1 MSNGGSGSLV
11 LPVAASDLILSP
23 SQWSSHVVGKLCM
36 QSVSVQFT
44 WVYLDVYAVHFQT
57 KNLQACSCHRF
68 SLLLLKS
75 GLSLFIFIISTI
87 RLLVLFIISTH
98 VKKKVNV
105 I

>member
-23 SQWSSHVVGKLCM
+23 SQWSSHVVGKLYM

-57 KNLQACSCHRF
+57 KYLQACRCHRF
-68 SLLLLKS
+68 SLLKS
-75 GLSLFIFIISTI
+75 GLSQLVFIISTI

-98 VKKKVNV
+98 VKKR
-105 I
+105 